1 MLVNGKRLKKKGRR
15 TMAFPI
21 FSSRF
26 RYLPIIIITIIIM
39 ITMTII
45 ITMIINIMVPE
56 KKDAVLSSLEFE
68 SEITSPVRH
77 LHAAHLRQPN
87 LMGKNEIS
95 FNFKKRKDFHF
106 CLSSQKS

>member
-1 MLVNGKRLKKKGRR
+1 
-15 TMAFPI
+15 MAFPI

-26 RYLPIIIITIIIM
+26 RYLPI
-39 ITMTII
+39 II

-95 FNFKKRKDFHF
+95 FNFKKTKDFHF
-106 CLSSQKS
+106 FCLPKNHN